1 MTEVEK
7 SLLDAIHKVDKKVGE
22 LDNTI
27 NKAIEGR
34 FKDHE
39 RRIGNVEN
47 NQRWVIYAIIGV
59 VISAILNVVMNT

>member
-1 MTEVEK
+1 MTDVEK
-7 SLLDAIHKVDKKVGE
+7 SLLAAIHEVDKKVGKLE
-22 LDNTI
+22 ATI
-27 NKAIEGR
+27 DKAVEGR

-59 VISAILNVVMNT
+59 VISAILNVIIHY